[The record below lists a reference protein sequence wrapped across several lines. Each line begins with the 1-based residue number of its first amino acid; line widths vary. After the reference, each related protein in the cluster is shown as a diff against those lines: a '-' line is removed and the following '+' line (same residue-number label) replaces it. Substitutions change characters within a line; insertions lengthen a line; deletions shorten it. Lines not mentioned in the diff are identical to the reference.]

1 MHRTL
6 RLFRLF
12 LTEQSAPDLFYR
24 ELAADSVRQVE
35 AYGSL
40 AGRTALDLGGGPGH
54 FTAAL
59 RARGARCVLVEPD
72 LAELSA
78 LGTSPA
84 GAVRGDGMRLP
95 VADAAVDVCFSSNV
109 LEHVQDP
116 DRMVAEMIRVT
127 RPGGLIY
134 LAFTNWYSPWG
145 GHEMSPWHYLGAG
158 YAERRYLRKQLEL
171 PKNRPGTGLF
181 PLHVGPIL
189 RQIRGRNDVEVL
201 AAQPRYYPRW
211 CRAVLAVPGLREVL
225 TWNLMLVLRRLP
237 DAASPAV
244 RLTGWGRTEPTVARV
259 SEPADQGQL
268 AVVLKEAPARGII
281 ARGLGR
287 SYNNAAQNDGGQVVL
302 TTRLNRIT
310 GFDQNLGIAVCESGV
325 SLEQLIIRALP
336 TGWFIPVSPGTRQVT
351 IGGAIAADVHG
362 KNHHVA
368 GSFAR
373 HVPWF
378 DLLLPDGQER
388 RVTPAGDPRL
398 FWATAG
404 GMGLTGIIL
413 RAAVQLTKVATSRV
427 RVDTVRTADI
437 DEALAYLAETD
448 ASYTYSVAWLD
459 CLAGGRHL
467 GRSVIT
473 SGDFAEP
480 GDLTAADRR
489 NPLEFRPAA
498 RLSAPPA
505 CPPGLINRHSVA
517 LANEAWYRKAPR
529 RREGE
534 IQTIG
539 AFFHPLDGIRNWNR
553 VYGPAG
559 FRQYQFVVP
568 FGAEATVSASLE
580 RISHARAPSFV
591 TVLKRF
597 GPGDEGFL
605 SFPMAGWTL
614 ALDFPARTPG
624 LARLLTALDDDVLA
638 AGGRVYL
645 AKDSRI
651 AAGTLAGMYPR
662 LSEFRDLRA
671 ELDPGGVMASD
682 LSRRLEL

>member
-1 MHRTL
+1 M
-6 RLFRLF
+6 
-12 LTEQSAPDLFYR
+12 PGR
-24 ELAADSVRQVE
+24 ERSGPVE
-35 AYGSL
+35 AG
-40 AGRTALDLGGGPGH
+40 
-54 FTAAL
+54 
-59 RARGARCVLVEPD
+59 
-72 LAELSA
+72 
-78 LGTSPA
+78 
-84 GAVRGDGMRLP
+84 
-95 VADAAVDVCFSSNV
+95 
-109 LEHVQDP
+109 
-116 DRMVAEMIRVT
+116 
-127 RPGGLIY
+127 
-134 LAFTNWYSPWG
+134 
-145 GHEMSPWHYLGAG
+145 
-158 YAERRYLRKQLEL
+158 
-171 PKNRPGTGLF
+171 
-181 PLHVGPIL
+181 
-189 RQIRGRNDVEVL
+189 
-201 AAQPRYYPRW
+201 
-211 CRAVLAVPGLREVL
+211 
-225 TWNLMLVLRRLP
+225 
-237 DAASPAV
+237 PAV
-244 RLTGWGRTEPTVARV
+244 RLTGWGRTEPSVARV
-259 SEPADQGQL
+259 SEPADEGQL
-268 AVVLKEAPARGII
+268 AVLLKELPARGVI

-310 GFDQNLGIAVCESGV
+310 GFDENLGIAVCESGV

-336 TGWFIPVSPGTRQVT
+336 AGWFIPVSPGTRQVT
-351 IGGAIAADVHG
+351 VGGAIAADVHG

-388 RVTPAGDPRL
+388 RVTPTGDPRL

-413 RAAVQLTKVATSRV
+413 RAAIQLTKVQTSRI

-437 DEALAYLAETD
+437 DQALAYLAETD
-448 ASYTYSVAWLD
+448 ESYSYSVAWLD
-459 CLAGGRHL
+459 CLAGGPHL

-480 GDLTAADRR
+480 GDMAVADRR

-498 RLSAPPA
+498 RLGAPPA
-505 CPPGLINRHSVA
+505 CPPGLVNRHTVA

-568 FGAEATVSASLE
+568 FGAEPTLRASLE

-597 GPGDEGFL
+597 GPGDDGYL

-624 LARLLTALDDDVLA
+624 LARLLNALDDEVLA

-662 LSEFRDLRA
+662 LPEFRAVRA

-682 LSRRLEL
+682 LSRRLGL